1 MSSLLHDERGG
12 VVAKLLVFIV
22 VLAVLAGGVLY
33 VYAKQQR
40 PLALDGTHA
49 VSDGQ
54 QAPKT
59 VRFAPG
65 VTIAVATVVRNAGR
79 LPVTLEG
86 LDVEAPSN
94 DDPMVPVSLGLG
106 DGRTTTAS
114 TDTFTPPSLNP
125 GAGIGVVITF
135 GVNPNLSCTRF
146 GSHAATLPLPPVQ
159 LRFSSYG
166 VESVQPVPLDK
177 GAPTIEGITRD
188 RCEAAVS

>member
-1 MSSLLHDERGG
+1 MRSLVHDERGG
-12 VVAKLLVFIV
+12 IVAKLLVFIV

-49 VSDGQ
+49 LSDGQ

-79 LPVTLEG
+79 LPTTLEG
-86 LDVEAPSN
+86 LDVEPPGN
-94 DDPMVPVSLGLG
+94 DVPIVPISLGLG
-106 DGRTTTAS
+106 DGRTPIAS
-114 TDTFTPPSLNP
+114 TESFAPPSLNP

-146 GSHAATLPLPPVQ
+146 GSKAVTLPLPPVQ

-166 VESVQPVPLDK
+166 VESVQAVPLDK
-177 GAPTIEGITRD
+177 GAPAIEGLTRD